1 MTAVD
6 SAPQARRDEG
16 AESVPPEVAP
26 PRTTLPQRPARRARQ
41 PRPLTMIRLADVLSI
56 VGALF
61 AAVATTG
68 LLWQQISPFSGV
80 LGYVI
85 VTWFLFV
92 LFYAILIS
100 FDENRV
106 TVRDRMSAVVVQS
119 VAALVVAAL
128 VWLILYTFLRAF
140 PALRHLNF
148 FTQDGKLGG
157 PTSPLT
163 QSGALHA
170 VVGTLIELGIAL
182 GIAVPFGLLAA
193 VFMNEVPGPFSRFI
207 RTVVDA
213 MTAMPDVLAGLFIY
227 ATLILALGVRLSGF
241 AAGVALAITAL
252 PIICRA
258 ADVVLRLMPGG
269 LTEASYALGAGQWR
283 TVRHVTLPTMR
294 SGLATAVILGAAR
307 AIGETAPVL
316 ITAGVASGLTFNPTG
331 GPMNSL
337 PLMAYTSVLEPQA
350 VEIDRGFG
358 AAALLL
364 ILVLLLF
371 AIARRIGGR
380 GPGQLTPGQQRRRA
394 AASRRDLAR
403 YARRERAAQP
413 GLMAQPGAAAV
424 GGTGAVGEWR

>member
-1 MTAVD
+1 
-6 SAPQARRDEG
+6 
-16 AESVPPEVAP
+16 
-26 PRTTLPQRPARRARQ
+26 
-41 PRPLTMIRLADVLSI
+41 MIRLADVLSM

-106 TVRDRMSAVVVQS
+106 TVRDRVSAVVVQS

-128 VWLILYTFLRAF
+128 VWLILYTLVRAF

-337 PLMAYTSVLEPQA
+337 PLMAYTSVLEPQE

-371 AIARRIGGR
+371 TIARRIGGR

-403 YARRERAAQP
+403 YARREKAARA
-413 GLMAQPGAAAV
+413 LLAQPGAAAV
-424 GGTGAVGEWR
+424 DGTGVVGEWQ

>member
-1 MTAVD
+1 
-6 SAPQARRDEG
+6 
-16 AESVPPEVAP
+16 
-26 PRTTLPQRPARRARQ
+26 
-41 PRPLTMIRLADVLSI
+41 MIRLADVLSM

-68 LLWQQISPFSGV
+68 LLWQQISPFSGI

-106 TVRDRMSAVVVQS
+106 TVRDRVSAVVVQS

-128 VWLILYTFLRAF
+128 AWLILYTLVRAW

-148 FTQDGKLGG
+148 FTQDGRLGG

-170 VVGTLIELGIAL
+170 VVGTLIELGIAM

-227 ATLILALGVRLSGF
+227 ATLILALGVGLSGF

-403 YARRERAAQP
+403 YERRARAAGP
-413 GLMAQPGAAAV
+413 MAQPGAAAV
-424 GGTGAVGEWR
+424 GEWQ